1 MCHSPTGDLA
11 GVGSKYNPLD
21 LQQRFLFPR
30 RSKPLQVT
38 VTPSGG
44 QAVAGSLEHIDDFS
58 VALRDAS
65 GQYRAFSRNK
75 NVKVDINDPLTTH
88 VQMLDSYTDQDMH
101 NVVRYLESLK

>member
-1 MCHSPTGDLA
+1 LA
-11 GVGSKYNPLD
+11 GIGRKYTPPD

-44 QAVAGSLEHIDDFS
+44 QAVSGSLERIDDFS

-65 GQYRAFSRNK
+65 GEYRAFSRNK
-75 NVKVDINDPLTTH
+75 NFKVDINDPLTAH